1 MRQASVMIGTL
12 PVGPKCAKRAGLDE
26 LAKRKTGLV
35 FPAQRRHI
43 EKPGMPQTRDLFEG
57 MVGHE

>member
-1 MRQASVMIGTL
+1 M
-12 PVGPKCAKRAGLDE
+12 
-26 LAKRKTGLV
+26 V
-35 FPAQRRHI
+35 FPAVRRHI